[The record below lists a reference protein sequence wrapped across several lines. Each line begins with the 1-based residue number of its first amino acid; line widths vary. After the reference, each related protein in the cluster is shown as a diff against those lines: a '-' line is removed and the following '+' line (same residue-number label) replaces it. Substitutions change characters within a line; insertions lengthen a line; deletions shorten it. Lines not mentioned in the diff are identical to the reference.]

1 MTFISKNQ
9 FFTWI
14 EKQKA
19 DIAFLRETYS
29 MPEVVNEWKF
39 QYRGQMFFS
48 HGSNHS
54 RGVVVLISE
63 TLQFDLICLKE
74 DIHGRF
80 VAIQALVQE
89 APF

>member
-1 MTFISKNQ
+1 
-9 FFTWI
+9 
-14 EKQKA
+14 
-19 DIAFLRETYS
+19 
-29 MPEVVNEWKF
+29 
-39 QYRGQMFFS
+39 MFYS

-54 RGVVVLISE
+54 RGVLVLIASE

-89 APF
+89 APFLIT